1 MGENWP
7 LGGGG
12 GISQIPPPLY
22 DTLPVPTAVNLS
34 ASVPNPTTQPT
45 SWSSTLHPVTI
56 NPFTSPVG
64 PTVPISASPLE
75 VLELFFS
82 ADLMEKIVEESN
94 RYANQVMGDEKFNK
108 WTKVTVEELDA
119 FLGFHILMD
128 IIHLPAVDDYW
139 RGDPL
144 LHYAPI
150 ADRITRDRFRE
161 LSRYLHFVDNDTLV
175 PRDSPG
181 YDRLG
186 KVQPLIDHLSKKL
199 EKLYQPHREV
209 AINEAMIKFQGRSSL
224 KQYNPM
230 KPIKRGIKVWSW
242 QRLFREVPGLH
253 RKGRQ
258 QSRTRPWGESG
269 EDAH

>member
-1 MGENWP
+1 
-7 LGGGG
+7 
-12 GISQIPPPLY
+12 
-22 DTLPVPTAVNLS
+22 
-34 ASVPNPTTQPT
+34 
-45 SWSSTLHPVTI
+45 
-56 NPFTSPVG
+56 
-64 PTVPISASPLE
+64 
-75 VLELFFS
+75 
-82 ADLMEKIVEESN
+82 MEKIVEESN

-108 WTKVTVEELDA
+108 WTKVTVEELEA

-161 LSRYLHFVDNDTLV
+161 LSCYLHFVDNDTLV

-186 KVQPLIDHLSKKL
+186 KVKPLIDHLSKKL

-230 KPIKRGIKVWSW
+230 KPIKRGIKVWVLADSHKGYFVKF
-242 QRLFREVPGLH
+242 QVYTGKEGNRVEHGLGERVVKTLTDRLQGQHHHVFFDNFFTSEKLMQDLLADGIYACGTARKD
-253 RKGRQ
+253 RKGFPPTLKQ
-258 QSRTRPWGESG
+258 AKPPTR
-269 EDAH
+269 